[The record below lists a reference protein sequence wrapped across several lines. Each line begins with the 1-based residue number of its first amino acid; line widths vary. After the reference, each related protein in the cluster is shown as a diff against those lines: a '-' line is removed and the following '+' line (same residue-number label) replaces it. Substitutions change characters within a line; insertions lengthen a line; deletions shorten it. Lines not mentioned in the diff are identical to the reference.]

1 MDGISSALALNQA
14 MTQQQLGLAVLKQ
27 AVQSEQQIANL
38 VTQVAQA
45 GQVQASN
52 PSHLGQQLDTH
63 A

>member
-14 MTQQQLGLAVLKQ
+14 MTQQQLGLSVLKQ
-27 AVQSEQQIANL
+27 AAQNEQQIANL
-38 VTQVAQA
+38 VSQVAQA

-52 PSHLGQQLDTH
+52 PAHLGQQIDVY